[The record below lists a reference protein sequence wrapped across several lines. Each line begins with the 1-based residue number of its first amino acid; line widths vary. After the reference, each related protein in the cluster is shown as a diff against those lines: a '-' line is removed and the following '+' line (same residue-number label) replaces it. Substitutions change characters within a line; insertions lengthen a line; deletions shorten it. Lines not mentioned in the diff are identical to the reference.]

1 MIIERH
7 PNALYIRLPR
17 FLASLFGFRDVWIE
31 QEGETLPWFVVD
43 PGPQDRVLSIGRF
56 HAAIG

>member
-17 FLASLFGFRDVWIE
+17 FLASLFGFREVWVE
-31 QEGETLPWFVVD
+31 RAGETLPWFAVD
-43 PGPQDRVLSIGRF
+43 PGPQDRVVSFGRTYV
-56 HAAIG
+56 AIG